1 MDIKVVDN
9 IINCA
14 VTPINGAWNRWVTL
28 TEDVPCTL
36 IYYLWVWIHQLRM
49 QS

>member
-14 VTPINGAWNRWVTL
+14 VAPINGAWNRWVTL

-36 IYYLWVWIHQLRM
+36 IYYLWVWIHRLRM
-49 QS
+49 QA